1 MTGADLAL
9 AVATGLVAAANPC
22 GFALLPAYL
31 SVLILDDTVLDDA
44 GGRRQAIGRA
54 LAATAAMTGG
64 FVLVFGVFGLAIA
77 PVAGSIA
84 EHLPWVTIVIGVV
97 LVGLGGWLLAGR
109 QIPALVP
116 KVGPASTVTRSTGS
130 MVLFGASY
138 AIASLGCTIGPFL
151 AVVVTSFTA
160 GDALAGSG
168 LFLAYAAAMGLTV
181 GTLAV
186 AVALARTSLVH
197 RLRRATPVIARF
209 AGALLVLAGAY
220 VAYYGWYEIRVFR
233 GEITSD
239 PIVDAFGAVQT
250 AAAGWIDGLGVLTIA
265 LVFAALLVVAAVLAR
280 ARWARR

>member
-9 AVATGLVAAANPC
+9 ALATGLVAAANPC

-31 SVLILDDTVLDDA
+31 SFLVLDDA
-44 GGRRQAIGRA
+44 GSRRQAITRA
-54 LAATAAMTGG
+54 LLAAAAMTGG
-64 FVLVFGVFGLAIA
+64 FVLVFGVFGLLIA
-77 PVAGSIA
+77 PVAGSVGK
-84 EHLPWVTIVIGVV
+84 HLPWVTVVIGLA

-109 QIPALVP
+109 QLPALAP
-116 KVGPASTVTRSTGS
+116 KIGPGRTVTRSAAS

-160 GDALAGSG
+160 GDTLAGMG
-168 LFLAYAAAMGLTV
+168 LFLAYAAGMGLTV

-186 AVALARTSLVH
+186 AVALARTTLIA
-197 RLRRATPVIARF
+197 RLRRAAPIVARA

-233 GEITSD
+233 GDVTAD
-239 PIVDAFGAVQT
+239 PIVDGFGTVQT
-250 AAAGWIDGLGVLTIA
+250 AVAGWLDGIGVLTVA
-265 LVFAALLVVAAVLAR
+265 LAFAALVVFAVILTRAHR
-280 ARWARR
+280 ARR